1 MTLFNTNRRLSAL
14 VIGVSLLV
22 MAVAAGIAFGAIH
35 SSLIDMAQP
44 ERTMKNLLANSTRWQ
59 IEIVLWV
66 VIIMTDLLVSWGV
79 YHYYMKYD
87 RKLSAITAV
96 FRVIYTLFL
105 SVAVSQL
112 IGSIA
117 AIQNGDS
124 YTLMLLLDRFDRLWS
139 FGLML
144 FGFHLILLSIET
156 LKYENR
162 IIGILLGIAGISYLL
177 IHALNSFLPNLSDLT
192 VRLEAILMIPM
203 TIGEMVF
210 AVWIIIRGGKSK
222 RKAVS

>member
-1 MTLFNTNRRLSAL
+1 MTIINNNRRISAL

-35 SSLIDMAQP
+35 SSLIDMSQS
-44 ERTMKNLLANSTRWQ
+44 ERTMKNLLDNSTRWQ

-66 VIIMTDLLVSWGV
+66 VIIITDLLVSWGV
-79 YHYYMKYD
+79 YHYYKKYD
-87 RKLSAITAV
+87 RKLSALTAG

-105 SVAVSQL
+105 SGAVSQL

-117 AIQNGDS
+117 SIQNGDS
-124 YTLMLLLDRFDRLWS
+124 HKLMLLLNRFDRLWS
-139 FGLML
+139 FGLIL

-156 LKYENR
+156 LQYENR
-162 IIGILLGIAGISYLL
+162 IIGILLLIAGISYLT
-177 IHALNSFLPNLSDLT
+177 IHALDSFLPNLSDLT
-192 VRLEAILMIPM
+192 VRLEAILMVPM
-203 TIGEMVF
+203 TLGEMVF